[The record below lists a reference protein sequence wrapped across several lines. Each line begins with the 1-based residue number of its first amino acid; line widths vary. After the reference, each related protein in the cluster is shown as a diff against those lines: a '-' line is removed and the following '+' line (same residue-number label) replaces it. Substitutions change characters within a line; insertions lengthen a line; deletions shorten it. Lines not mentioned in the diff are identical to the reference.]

1 MAFPKK
7 SGPKDSDNRASTIR
21 FGTPEEPKLDL
32 ANLQENAI
40 IADVAEV
47 VSEGNPVYEPAPAG
61 TIPSAVPETTTAQEL
76 APAPAPEAPAA
87 PAATTETPAPA
98 ATESDEVDDPRFK
111 GKSKAELYKAY
122 QNLERLKGEHDT
134 EVSQYRKLFMDRV
147 LKPEMEA
154 AAKQDGKPAENPDDP
169 TSALSEFL
177 TNPIEREKKV
187 IAKAK
192 KELIEE
198 LTGAARLNEVQQA
211 FASKQAVIQSPEFK
225 EWLTTNVPQHIAA
238 AADQDINTFNFIMKA
253 YETATGV
260 SATGAQAPTAPT
272 APGAPAPDRRIPV
285 GSAAG
290 IPAASAA
297 PGSSKPITFKQ
308 AELAEMMLCRP
319 EEYARRQPEILA
331 AYREGR
337 IK

>member
-47 VSEGNPVYEPAPAG
+47 VSEGNPVYEPGPAG

-87 PAATTETPAPA
+87 PAATTEPTASAP
-98 ATESDEVDDPRFK
+98 ESDEVDDPRFK

-154 AAKQDGKPAENPDDP
+154 AAKQDGKPAENLDDP
-169 TSALSEFL
+169 TAALSEFL

-225 EWLTTNVPQHIAA
+225 EWLVSNVPQQVAA
-238 AADQDINTFNFIMKA
+238 AADQDINVFNFIMKS
-253 YETATGV
+253 YETATGTP
-260 SATGAQAPTAPT
+260 AAGAPAPAQ

-285 GSAAG
+285 GPAAG

-297 PGSSKPITFKQ
+297 PGSSKPVVFKQ
-308 AELAEMMLCRP
+308 AELAEMMLYRP